1 MSVPERKIKTIK
13 ITFGGESYAGRTKLI
28 KAFLGEQFFSQ
39 GLSTIGVE
47 KENQKITLK
56 NGEEINL
63 ILFDTDGQERYRL
76 IASSSFKF
84 CNGAAIAFDLT
95 KKRCFDK
102 VLDWLNMIKEI
113 SNYPIALF
121 GCKCDLIDNREIS
134 KKEIE

>member
-1 MSVPERKIKTIK
+1 MSVTERKIKTIK
-13 ITFGGESYAGRTKLI
+13 ITFGRESYAGRTKLI

-39 GLSTIGVE
+39 GLSTIDVE

-63 ILFDTDGQERYRL
+63 ILFDTDGQERYRS

-84 CNGAAIAFDLT
+84 CNGAAIDFDLT
-95 KKRCFDK
+95 QKRSFDK

-113 SNYPIALF
+113 SKSYSFILM
-121 GCKCDLIDNREIS
+121 
-134 KKEIE
+134 